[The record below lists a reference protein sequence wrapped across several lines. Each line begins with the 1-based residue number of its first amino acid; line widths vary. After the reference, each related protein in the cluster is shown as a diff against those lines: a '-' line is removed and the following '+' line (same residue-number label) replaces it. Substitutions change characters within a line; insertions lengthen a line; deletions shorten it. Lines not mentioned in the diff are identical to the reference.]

1 MNIYLDTSATT
12 AVCKVAADAAYSV
25 MTEFYGNPSS
35 IHKKG
40 IEARNILENSRESV
54 ASLLGV
60 SPEEIYFT
68 HGGTESNNTAI
79 FGAVN
84 KGKRYGNRIV
94 TTSVEHPSVKE
105 PMKVLEAQG
114 YEVIWLK
121 ADKYGDFSVEEL
133 YNAVDKRTILVSI
146 MAVNNEVGTILKT
159 EQAAAAIRAAGAPAL
174 LHVDGVQAFGKLKIN
189 PSRFGIDLMSMSAHK
204 LHGPK
209 GVGALYIKKGT
220 GILPISFG
228 GGQERAMFPG
238 TEAMPAIAGFGAA
251 VKACGDIEHNFYKVA
266 NLNGILRSGLGS
278 IRDVYINSPANAL
291 PYILNIS
298 VKGIPSQVLV
308 NFLSER
314 GIYISAGSACKKGKR
329 SEVLTAMGLPP
340 ALIDSAVRISLSRFN
355 TENEMYATLNAIED
369 AVKRLRL

>member
-1 MNIYLDTSATT
+1 
-12 AVCKVAADAAYSV
+12 

-133 YNAVDKRTILVSI
+133 YNAVDKRTI
-146 MAVNNEVGTILKT
+146 
-159 EQAAAAIRAAGAPAL
+159 
-174 LHVDGVQAFGKLKIN
+174 
-189 PSRFGIDLMSMSAHK
+189 
-204 LHGPK
+204 
-209 GVGALYIKKGT
+209 
-220 GILPISFG
+220 
-228 GGQERAMFPG
+228 
-238 TEAMPAIAGFGAA
+238 
-251 VKACGDIEHNFYKVA
+251 
-266 NLNGILRSGLGS
+266 
-278 IRDVYINSPANAL
+278 
-291 PYILNIS
+291 
-298 VKGIPSQVLV
+298 
-308 NFLSER
+308 
-314 GIYISAGSACKKGKR
+314 
-329 SEVLTAMGLPP
+329 
-340 ALIDSAVRISLSRFN
+340 
-355 TENEMYATLNAIED
+355 
-369 AVKRLRL
+369 